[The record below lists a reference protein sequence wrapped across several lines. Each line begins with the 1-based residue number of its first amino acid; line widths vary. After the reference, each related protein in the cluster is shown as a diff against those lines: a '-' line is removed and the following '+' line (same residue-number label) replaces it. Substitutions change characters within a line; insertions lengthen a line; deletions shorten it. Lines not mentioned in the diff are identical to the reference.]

1 MPATESK
8 RLEVLQLLRDYR
20 AYHTPFGGAMMLED
34 THISEASYGPAGY
47 IEAGQE
53 FTEMQ
58 KEDLEESYKLLDHAI
73 TLLKAEG
80 QLGFTCWLMLLS
92 PYLGSEADPAIVQV
106 WSRRGDHRR
115 EYHDKAVERLAHFL
129 RHETLYP
136 VWASRMT
143 SNEAAQ
149 VDRRN
154 TELYAVYNTL
164 RAEGN
169 RKSESVKKAAAI
181 CGYAERRAWD
191 IVGAREPKQEQQ
203 SFSDAT
209 ADDGTAS

>member
-1 MPATESK
+1 VPALESK

-20 AYHTPFGGAMMLED
+20 AYHTPFGAAMMLED
-34 THISEASYGPAGY
+34 THIAEASYGPAAY
-47 IEAGQE
+47 IYAGQE
-53 FTEMQ
+53 LT
-58 KEDLEESYKLLDHAI
+58 KEQRKDLAPSYKLLEHAI

-80 QLGFTCWLMLLS
+80 QLGFTCWLMLLT
-92 PYLGSEADPAIVQV
+92 PYLGSEADPSVVQV
-106 WSRRGDHRR
+106 WSARGDHRK
-115 EYHDKAVERLAHFL
+115 EYHDKGVERLAYFL
-129 RHETLYP
+129 RHERLYP

-143 SNEAAQ
+143 SNEEEQ
-149 VDRRN
+149 IDRRN

-169 RKSESVKKAAAI
+169 RKTESVKKAAAI